1 MVILSEEVYVV
12 GRIFNRIVGV
22 LMEGFVYE
30 YRDNSCVISF
40 FFINVL
46 FVDMSLFSC
55 LEIEFFF
62 KLI

>member
-1 MVILSEEVYVV
+1 
-12 GRIFNRIVGV
+12 
-22 LMEGFVYE
+22 MEGFVYE